1 LFYDVGLVSL
11 QPQFVTQ
18 QFVTIDLMLLLRTR
32 GFRALVALYVA
43 LLIANPSSAYSV
55 LSHEAIVDALWDVKL
70 KPVLLARFP
79 NATPEQLKEA
89 HAYGYGGAIIQ
100 DIGFYPHGNGYFS
113 DLTHYARAGDF
124 IIALIAES
132 QNLNEFA
139 FALGSLS
146 HYFSDN
152 DGHRL
157 GTNVAEP
164 LLYPKLRRKFGN
176 VITYEDKPAAHLQT
190 EFGFDVLE
198 IAKGN
203 FPPEAYHD
211 FIGFNVA
218 RPLLERAFRDTYGL
232 DLKVMFPDFDRA
244 IGSFRRAVSNTIP
257 LATRVAWAQHE
268 DEIRKARPG
277 VTRKRFLYI
286 MSRSS
291 YERNWGKQYDRP
303 SFWDRVLAFFFRL
316 LPPIGPLKALRFK
329 TPTPQV
335 EQLFMRSFDIATTA
349 YRNKLDDTR
358 RSTPRLENTNF
369 DLGVAAPPGDY
380 KLQDDTYAYWLDAL
394 AQENFSGLTPQITE
408 ELLRYYGNLNA
419 PLNSKRHKSTWKR
432 LLAQLDRLKLK
443 LGVPQGR
450 EVRH

>member
-1 LFYDVGLVSL
+1 
-11 QPQFVTQ
+11 
-18 QFVTIDLMLLLRTR
+18 LRAR
-32 GFRALVALYVA
+32 RFRALVATSVA

-70 KPVLLARFP
+70 KSVLLARFP
-79 NATPEQLKEA
+79 SATPEQLKDA
-89 HAYGYGGAIIQ
+89 HAYAYGGAIIQ

-113 DLTHYARAGDF
+113 DLTHYACAGDF
-124 IIALIAES
+124 IAALISES
-132 QNLNEFA
+132 KTLNEFA

-157 GTNVAEP
+157 ATNVAEP
-164 LLYPKLRRKFGN
+164 ILYPKLRRQFGD

-198 IAKGN
+198 VAKGN
-203 FPPEAYHD
+203 FAPEAYHD

-218 RPLLERAFRDTYGL
+218 RPVLERAFRDTYGIN
-232 DLKVMFPDFDRA
+232 LKTMFPDFDRA
-244 IGSFRRAVSNTIP
+244 IGSYRRAVSNTIP
-257 LATRVAWAQHE
+257 MATRVAWAQHE

-277 VTRKRFLYI
+277 VTRKQFLYI

-291 YERNWGKQYDRP
+291 YERDWGKQYDRP

-316 LPPIGPLKALRFK
+316 LPPIGPLRALRFK

-335 EQLFMRSFDIATTA
+335 EQLFMRSFDVATTA
-349 YRNKLDDTR
+349 YRGKLDDARQGTL
-358 RSTPRLENTNF
+358 RLENTNF
-369 DLGVAAPPGDY
+369 DLGMAAQPGDY

-394 AQENFSGLTPQITE
+394 ARENFAGLTPHITE

-419 PLNSKRHKSTWKR
+419 PLNSKLHKSTWKR
-432 LLAQLDRLKLK
+432 LLTQLDRLKSEA
-443 LGVPQGR
+443 GMPQGR
-450 EVRH
+450 RPPR